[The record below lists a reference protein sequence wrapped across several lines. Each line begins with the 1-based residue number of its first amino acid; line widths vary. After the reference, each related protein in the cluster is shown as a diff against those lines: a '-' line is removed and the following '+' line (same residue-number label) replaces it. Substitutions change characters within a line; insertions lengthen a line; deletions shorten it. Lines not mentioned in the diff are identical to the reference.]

1 LEETCNYTYIVYLR
15 GFNLNL
21 SDKRIRREIGKS
33 CACFNLRRAARLVT
47 QRFDRAFRDSDIT
60 ANQFSILMASY
71 NQEGILLTKLA
82 KTLGMERTTL
92 TRNLSLLDRRNMVS
106 IAMGAD
112 KRERRIAITKM
123 GITMLERTLPLW
135 QRAQN
140 EVVDLVGPEE
150 WEGLLSGLHK
160 VAKDL

>member
-1 LEETCNYTYIVYLR
+1 M
-15 GFNLNL
+15 NL
-21 SDKRIRREIGKS
+21 SDKRVRREIGKS
-33 CACFNLRRAARLVT
+33 CACFNMRRAARLVT
-47 QRFDRAFRDSDIT
+47 QRFDRAFREAGMT

-71 NQEGILLTKLA
+71 NQEGILLTRLA

-92 TRNLSLLDRRNMVS
+92 TRNLSLLERSNMVS

-112 KRERRIAITKM
+112 KRERRIAITKK
-123 GITMLERTLPLW
+123 GITLLEKTLPLW

-140 EVVDLVGPEE
+140 DVVESVGQEE

-160 VAKDL
+160 VAKGRG